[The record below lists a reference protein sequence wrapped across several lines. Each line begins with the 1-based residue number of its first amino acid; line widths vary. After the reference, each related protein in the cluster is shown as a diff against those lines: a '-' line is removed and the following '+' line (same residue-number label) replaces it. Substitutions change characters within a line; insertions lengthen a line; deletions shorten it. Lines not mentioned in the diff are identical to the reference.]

1 MASAKPKIDVLDRLV
16 ADQIAAGE
24 VVERPGSVVKELV
37 ENSLDAGAT
46 KIQLDIEGGGVR
58 RLRVLDD
65 GEGIGAD
72 DLEKAF
78 LRHATSKIR
87 RLADLDGV
95 RTYGFRGEALPS
107 IASVSKISVRTRT
120 EGDVG
125 GTLLELEA
133 GEVVQRRQAGCPV
146 GTEIDVR
153 ELFFNTPARLKFLK
167 KETTEASHCG
177 EALVRLAALRP
188 DVSFKMTS
196 NGRTV
201 RSMPRVERTEERVM
215 AMFGKETLVRS
226 QGSDSGIEV
235 LAILGP
241 PERARAGAGS
251 LYTYVNR
258 RYMRDKTLLAAV
270 TQAFAGTL
278 EHGRYPVGLVALEMP
293 EGSFDVNVHPQKTE
307 VRFADSQAVYGA
319 VRRVVGE
326 MVSRAIWSFS
336 KGENSEVK
344 EPRADEV
351 PENPFTSRGG
361 GTYKRKLIAVP
372 QKGSP
377 FGAPRPVFANRDA
390 AAPEET
396 GKGVTLDENEGVD
409 ASAEEGD
416 SAREERLFLDPRGP
430 QMSRGD
436 KGGAVGQLEWSGMKA
451 ARAGRGRFS
460 ELRYIGQGRE
470 MFLLMEDEDD
480 LVVMDQHAAHERVTF
495 EKLRGQLTGGGV
507 KSQKLL
513 MPQNLDLGPAEAERI
528 CEMSEEL
535 MELGLEIARS
545 GPDRVA
551 IHAVPAEL
559 VMTSPERLLAD
570 MVIALEEGRQGS
582 RGDAHELAL
591 ATMACHSSIRGGR
604 QVARSEVDALL
615 EQLDGVEN
623 AGHCPHG
630 RPILARIPWKE
641 IRRRVGRG

>member
-1 MASAKPKIDVLDRLV
+1 MASAKIDVLDRLV

-46 KIQLDIEGGGVR
+46 KIQLDIEGGGAR

-65 GEGIGAD
+65 GEGIAAQE
-72 DLEKAF
+72 LEKAF

-87 RLADLDGV
+87 ALSDLDGV
-95 RTYGFRGEALPS
+95 TTYGFRGEALPS
-107 IASVSKISVRTRT
+107 VASVSKITVRTRT

-125 GTLLELEA
+125 GTLLQLEA

-146 GTEIDVR
+146 GTELEVR

-196 NGRTV
+196 NGRTM

-258 RYMRDKTLLAAV
+258 RFMRDRTLLAAV

-278 EHGRYPVGLVALEMP
+278 EHGRYPVGLLALEMP

-307 VRFADSQAVYGA
+307 VRFADSQAVYSA

-326 MVSRAIWSFS
+326 MVGRAIWSFP
-336 KGENSEVK
+336 KDARSEVK
-344 EPRADEV
+344 EPKAEGGG
-351 PENPFTSRGG
+351 ENPFLSRGPGSG
-361 GTYKRKLIAVP
+361 GTFKRKLIPVP
-372 QKGSP
+372 QSQNM
-377 FGAPRPVFANRDA
+377 FGAPRPVTAGRDVEVSSQEGQ
-390 AAPEET
+390 PHSEED
-396 GKGVTLDENEGVD
+396 GALECEN
-409 ASAEEGD
+409 
-416 SAREERLFLDPRGP
+416 SARVGGEPGERMFVDPKSPAASDEVGVRTQLQWSNVGDPQHTRG
-430 QMSRGD
+430 S
-436 KGGAVGQLEWSGMKA
+436 
-451 ARAGRGRFS
+451 FS
-460 ELRYIGQGRE
+460 DLRYIGQGKE
-470 MFLLMEDEDD
+470 MFLLLDDEDD

-495 EKLRGQLTGGGV
+495 EKLRQQLGAGGV
-507 KSQKLL
+507 RSQKLL
-513 MPQNLDLGPAEAERI
+513 MPHNVDLGPAEAERI
-528 CEMSEEL
+528 CEMSNEL
-535 MELGLEIARS
+535 LSLGLEIARS

-551 IHAVPAEL
+551 VHAVPAEL

-570 MVIALEEGRQGS
+570 MVMALEEGRQGS

-604 QVARSEVDALL
+604 QVAASEVHALL
-615 EQLDGVEN
+615 EQLDGVDN